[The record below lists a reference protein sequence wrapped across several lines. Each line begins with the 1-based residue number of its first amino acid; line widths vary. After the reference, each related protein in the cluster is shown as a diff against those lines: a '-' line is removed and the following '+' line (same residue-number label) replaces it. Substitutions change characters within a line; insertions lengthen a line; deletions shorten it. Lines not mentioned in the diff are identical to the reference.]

1 MGMNVKN
8 IIASTVVTMVVI
20 YLFKKINQK
29 VELPVVGEII
39 EGV

>member
-1 MGMNVKN
+1 MNVKN

-29 VELPVVGEII
+29 IELPVVGEII